1 MHNNPIITNIIFF
14 LKFLA
19 LNLSLQL
26 YGVVVVDMMV
36 KGQQLAESYL
46 MGGILTED

>member
-1 MHNNPIITNIIFF
+1 
-14 LKFLA
+14 
-19 LNLSLQL
+19 
-26 YGVVVVDMMV
+26 VVVVDMMV